1 MVSGVT
7 SGGVTGGGV
16 TGDGVTAFLG
26 IPYAASPVG
35 ELRFRAPVPHPGWD
49 GVRDASHP
57 GPSAPQ
63 TPSRLAWIM
72 GAREPDW
79 NEDGCL
85 NLNIWVPDGALDDG
99 ARPRPVLV
107 WFHGGAWV
115 TGSGGWDWYAGDRLA
130 AAGDIVVVTAN
141 YRLGP
146 LGYLWLP
153 EEGADNLGN
162 RDQAAVLAWVHET
175 IGAFGGD
182 PRAVTVGG
190 QSAGSYS
197 AMGLALDPATSGY
210 VHQLLLQSGPWGAP
224 GRQPGDA
231 AAITA
236 EYLRLLSIRQ
246 DENTG
251 TALRSVPVQELLG
264 AVGQLAALL
273 AKPGDPTAPMQ
284 PVLTGAGLPRD
295 WRDAMS
301 AGRLAGKPVLIGS
314 TTDEMAAFLPPGT
327 PLTAELAAATAARFG
342 NGVTEIAGDCA
353 RRGTPAYAYRFTRVP
368 AADPAVGAPHC
379 ADLPFAFDTLGAFA
393 GARMLGDV
401 SPQDR
406 TLAREFSSAIAAFV
420 ATGAPGS
427 ADADWPAYE
436 PGPAGSA
443 GFVRQIG

>member
-1 MVSGVT
+1 M
-7 SGGVTGGGV
+7 
-16 TGDGVTAFLG
+16 
-26 IPYAASPVG
+26 
-35 ELRFRAPVPHPGWD
+35 
-49 GVRDASHP
+49 
-57 GPSAPQ
+57 
-63 TPSRLAWIM
+63 
-72 GAREPDW
+72 
-79 NEDGCL
+79 
-85 NLNIWVPDGALDDG
+85 
-99 ARPRPVLV
+99 LV

-130 AAGDIVVVTAN
+130 ATGDIVVVTAN

-210 VHQLLLQSGPWGAP
+210 VHQLLLHSGPWGAP

-295 WRDAMS
+295 DWRDAMS
-301 AGRLAGKPVLIGS
+301 AGRLAGKPVLISS

-327 PLTAELAAATAARFG
+327 PLTAELAARGRQPAGQDAGPRVQLCDRRVRRDRGAGLGRRRLAGLRARACRVR
-342 NGVTEIAGDCA
+342 GVC
-353 RRGTPAYAYRFTRVP
+353 
-368 AADPAVGAPHC
+368 AADRL
-379 ADLPFAFDTLGAFA
+379 ADQYLF
-393 GARMLGDV
+393 RK
-401 SPQDR
+401 
-406 TLAREFSSAIAAFV
+406 AA
-420 ATGAPGS
+420 TS
-427 ADADWPAYE
+427 
-436 PGPAGSA
+436 GPAIEA
-443 GFVRQIG
+443 P